1 MALAKKYGAIPQ
13 RWSDVRRYILLLQ
26 DPRYYNDPVV
36 RSGYMRG
43 SETAQYVDN
52 IMQRHSQYR
61 VALATG
67 AKVKVPVPVPV
78 DASTASPHRAAKKN
92 KWRKD

>member
-1 MALAKKYGAIPQ
+1 
-13 RWSDVRRYILLLQ
+13 
-26 DPRYYNDPVV
+26 
-36 RSGYMRG
+36 MRG

-67 AKVKVPVPVPV
+67 AKVKVPVNVPVPV
-78 DASTASPHRAAKKN
+78 NLVGQQVGAGYKGIVISNGKKVL
-92 KWRKD
+92 R